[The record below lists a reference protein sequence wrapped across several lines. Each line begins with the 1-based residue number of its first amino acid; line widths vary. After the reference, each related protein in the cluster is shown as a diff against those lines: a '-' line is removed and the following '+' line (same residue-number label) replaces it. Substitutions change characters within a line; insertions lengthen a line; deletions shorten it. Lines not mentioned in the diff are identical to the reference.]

1 MKAIVKDNSNNILFR
16 IKKYLKS
23 ILEDFKSVLDGKI
36 EATSFDEYESI
47 DFKIVQI
54 LKKSVKESDERGNEL
69 RDSIGV
75 PSKQKKKNMTK
86 TKPKWV
92 AKPKTNVIN
101 PIINRTTNTDRN
113 ISLIKGFDNER

>member
-16 IKKYLKS
+16 IKEYLKS
-23 ILEDFKSVLDGKI
+23 ILEDFKSVLNGKI
-36 EATSFDEYESI
+36 EATSFDEYESS

-86 TKPKWV
+86 TKPK
-92 AKPKTNVIN
+92 TNVIN